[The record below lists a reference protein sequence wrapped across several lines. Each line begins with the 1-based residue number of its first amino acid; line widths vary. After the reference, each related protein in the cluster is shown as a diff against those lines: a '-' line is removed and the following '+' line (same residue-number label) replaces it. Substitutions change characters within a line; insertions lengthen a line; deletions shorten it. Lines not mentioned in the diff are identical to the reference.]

1 LLHEEQVDMP
11 LVWDRLKFDPVAQ
24 RLTAHSTF
32 QFRKFAALG
41 WFCAIFG
48 SAGIAAFGR
57 GVPAWVAGCGS
68 ILIATIGIYRLRK
81 ERLLLR
87 DYETVAATVS
97 QWTKADGPDGGY
109 VYSVRYRFLGSD
121 GKVYFGKSGT
131 TDKELPSEG
140 NTVPVLYKR
149 TDPSQNEALATFW
162 FHRFTYTGTE

>member
-1 LLHEEQVDMP
+1 MVLSGIRLC
-11 LVWDRLKFDPVAQ
+11 WDRGL
-24 RLTAHSTF
+24 RTGCS
-32 QFRKFAALG
+32 
-41 WFCAIFG
+41 
-48 SAGIAAFGR
+48 
-57 GVPAWVAGCGS
+57 GVGCGLWQHS
-68 ILIATIGIYRLRK
+68 HATIGIYRLRK

-121 GKVYFGKSGT
+121 GKVYYGKSGT
-131 TDKELPSEG
+131 TDKELSSEG